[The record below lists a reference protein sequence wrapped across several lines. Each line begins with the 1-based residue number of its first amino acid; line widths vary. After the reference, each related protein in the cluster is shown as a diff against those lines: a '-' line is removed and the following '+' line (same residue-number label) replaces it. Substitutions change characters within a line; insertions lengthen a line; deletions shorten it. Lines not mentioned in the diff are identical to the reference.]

1 MSNTD
6 FSISLNRLVPEAQWA
21 MDDNDYEN
29 INWLSPE
36 IAKPTIKAL
45 ETAYA
50 NYLAEIQAKVDA
62 RTSAL
67 AKLAALGLTADEVA
81 AL

>member
-1 MSNTD
+1 MSSTD
-6 FSISLNRLVPEAQWA
+6 FSLALIRLVPEAQWA

-36 IAKPTIKAL
+36 IAKPTVKAL

-50 NYLAEIQAKVDA
+50 SYLANLQAKADA
-62 RTSAL
+62 RESAL